1 LNGLTASCR
10 ATPTLYGYLLDDSGI
25 QTIVA
30 DVNLL
35 DRRRRGRGSACG
47 VLCPSA
53 LWLAARPAD
62 LGELNFGDERDVT
75 LRVKNVSDR
84 EICVTGLR
92 TTCTCV
98 SASDLPLALAP
109 GAEGEVALAIRA
121 TALFSNYRQTATLYV
136 SGQASGEVP
145 VTIESE
151 IGSASMPESERTGAS
166 GVAPSG
172 MASEPPS

>member
-1 LNGLTASCR
+1 MTQAFKRSLRTSISWIAGGAVV
-10 ATPTLYGYLLDDSGI
+10 
-25 QTIVA
+25 VA
-30 DVNLL
+30 
-35 DRRRRGRGSACG
+35 
-47 VLCPSA
+47 
-53 LWLAARPAD
+53 LAAFYAQVRYGSPRALPILLRGDGLLVTPPHVD